1 MTARVRYILEC
12 TKTGRAW
19 TYATEAQCRR
29 AAWLHGL
36 TDYTIERDAK

>member
-1 MTARVRYILEC
+1 MTRAVRYILEC

-29 AAWLHGL
+29 AARHLGL
-36 TDYTIERDAK
+36 TDYTIERDA